1 MSTDKKVFQTLE
13 VKEKSQYPQ
22 HDCKNRHECMRAI
35 QMILDN
41 EASYE
46 QLEHF
51 KQNIDK
57 CLPCIENY
65 NLEVTIRQIL
75 CDKIKRKE
83 VPNDVIDAIKLKINS
98 PVA

>member
-1 MSTDKKVFQTLE
+1 
-13 VKEKSQYPQ
+13 
-22 HDCKNRHECMRAI
+22 MRAI

-51 KQNIDK
+51 NQNIDR

-75 CDKIKRKE
+75 ADKIERKT
-83 VPNDVIDAIKLKINS
+83 VPAGVIDAIKVKIDQS
-98 PVA
+98 VA

>member
-1 MSTDKKVFQTLE
+1 MPTDKKVFQTLP
-13 VKEKSQYPQ
+13 VKEKSQYTQ
-22 HDCKNRHECMRAI
+22 HDCRNRHECMRAI

-51 KQNIDK
+51 NQNIDK

-75 CDKIKRKE
+75 ADKIERKT
-83 VPNDVIDAIKLKINS
+83 VPTDVIDAIKVKINS

>member
-1 MSTDKKVFQTLE
+1 
-13 VKEKSQYPQ
+13 
-22 HDCKNRHECMRAI
+22 MRAI

-51 KQNIDK
+51 NQNIDK

-75 CDKIKRKE
+75 CDKIERKS
-83 VPNDVIDAIKLKINS
+83 VPTEVIDAIKVKINS

>member
-1 MSTDKKVFQTLE
+1 MSTDKKVFQTLPI
-13 VKEKSQYPQ
+13 KEKSQYPIQ
-22 HDCKNRHECMRAI
+22 DCKNRHECMRAI

-51 KQNIDK
+51 NQHIDK

-75 CDKIKRKE
+75 SDKIERKTVPTE
-83 VPNDVIDAIKLKINS
+83 VINAIKVKIS
-98 PVA
+98 DSVA

>member
-1 MSTDKKVFQTLE
+1 
-13 VKEKSQYPQ
+13 
-22 HDCKNRHECMRAI
+22 MRAI

-51 KQNIDK
+51 NQNIDK

-75 CDKIKRKE
+75 CDKIERKN
-83 VPNDVIDAIKLKINS
+83 VPTEVIDAIKVKINS

>member
-1 MSTDKKVFQTLE
+1 MSTDKKVFQTLP

-41 EASYE
+41 EATYE

-75 CDKIKRKE
+75 CDKIERKT
-83 VPNDVIDAIKLKINS
+83 VPTDVIDAIKVKINA